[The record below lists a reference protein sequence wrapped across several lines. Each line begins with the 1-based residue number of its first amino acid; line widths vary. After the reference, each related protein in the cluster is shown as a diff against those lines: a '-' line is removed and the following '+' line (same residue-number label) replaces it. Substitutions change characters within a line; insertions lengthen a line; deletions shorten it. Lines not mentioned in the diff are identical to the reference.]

1 MKIRVITPITSP
13 DVSCAGDFQALTE
26 AGCEISHT
34 NLSTGPESIESE
46 YEVAF
51 ALPGTIAAAVEAET
65 DGIDAVVIDCMCDP
79 ALAAPPARPSA
90 SPSSVRRRLLSRR
103 RDARGQILGA
113 RRGRAGNPDVRE
125 QRQDLYGLESK
136 LGSIRSI
143 DIPVLDLA
151 ANLETVVSALL
162 GEALAAVER
171 DRASAIVLGCTGMK
185 QCAEKLGERLQE
197 HGCDDIP
204 VIEPVSAAIKVAA
217 ALVDLGL
224 AQSKRTYPFPPAKK
238 IAGYDVGSARA
249 SA

>member
-79 ALAAPPARPSA
+79 ALAAAREAVGIPVVGAAQA
-90 SPSSVRRRLLSRR
+90 SYHVAAMLADRFSVLVV
-103 RDARGQILGA
+103 AE
-113 RRGRAGNPDVRE
+113 RE
-125 QRQDLYGLESK
+125 IPMFENNAKIYGLESK